1 MSILDV
7 ARLVVY
13 RFHQKGLE
21 IFLVNS
27 DIENDP
33 DVWRLPDCDR
43 AKFEKQLEEGDFIE
57 IDLEEEGRSG
67 QIYAV
72 EGDWHTMPSIRGLIK
87 HDVKVAKSLVKEALP
102 GIEKGAFFAFKEGV
116 KQTMPSEYKALKE
129 LKEILIDRNTVSNI

>member
-1 MSILDV
+1 MSILDA

-33 DVWRLPDCDR
+33 DVWRLPDCNSTEVSER
-43 AKFEKQLEEGDFIE
+43 LKTNDFIE
-57 IDLEEEGRSG
+57 VEITEGQPG
-67 QIYAV
+67 QRLVAV
-72 EGDWHTMPSIRGLIK
+72 EGDWHTIPSIRGLVK
-87 HDVKVAKSLVKEALP
+87 HDIKVAKSLAKDLVP

-116 KQTMPSEYKALKE
+116 KKTMPEEYKALKE
-129 LKEILIDRNTVSNI
+129 LKEILIDRNTVKNI